1 MLNIDQHITNISN
14 TIGKNIQLISQKERG
29 VLSQNILSHLRNLV
43 DHVALKI
50 YASWNDI
57 SNNYENI
64 CLAML
69 ELAR

>member
-50 YASWNDI
+50 YAS
-57 SNNYENI
+57 
-64 CLAML
+64 
-69 ELAR
+69 